1 MGQVQHGV
9 AQKHHQLFMFTIE
22 RACQR
27 IVLRFC
33 DNSFSRPLPKLR
45 LRRPEFLAVA
55 TDDESRLPLFLLF
68 PGFTCAHDLFNK
80 YTSVPACLFIQQ
92 LGRMATRGTR

>member
-1 MGQVQHGV
+1 MGQVQNGV

-27 IVLRFC
+27 VVLRFC
-33 DNSFSRPLPKLR
+33 DNSFPRPLPKLG

-68 PGFTCAHDLFNK
+68 PGFTCAHDLNRSIDALPSQHVFSFAN
-80 YTSVPACLFIQQ
+80 
-92 LGRMATRGTR
+92 

>member
-9 AQKHHQLFMFTIE
+9 AQKHHQLFVFAIE
-22 RACQR
+22 CARQW
-27 IVLRFC
+27 IVLRFG
-33 DNSFSRPLPKLR
+33 DNPFPRPLPKLG

-68 PGFTCAHDLFNK
+68 LGFTGAHDSFNK
-80 YTSVPACLFIQQ
+80 YTSVPACIFIQQ
-92 LGRMATRGTR
+92 LRRMATRGTR